1 MARQGSI
8 PGEGFASGGARP
20 IGHAIKWVDKCQPD
34 YWSGTEL
41 NPGNNAWNFN
51 FDNGDQNDDNENNN
65 NFAWAV
71 RPG

>member
-1 MARQGSI
+1 MKG
-8 PGEGFASGGARP
+8 
-20 IGHAIKWVDKCQPD
+20 VDKRQPD

-51 FDNGDQNDDNENNN
+51 FDNGDQNNDNENNELS
-65 NFAWAV
+65 AWAV